1 MSSQTAGNNGPTF
14 CGLPPEIRHM
24 IYQYIYAGITSLNL
38 ERNDKG
44 TILCTPIFSR
54 AILLACKMCYSEA
67 KPIFDVQRTRHV
79 FYDQRVVEDGVFLI
93 RSFNGSRITSL
104 TVDVSL
110 SHPCYQDLYL
120 RCWYLI
126 EVPGILHM
134 VKWLLPALKHASLN
148 CERLYQIEED
158 PDEQLSALYTGLAVT
173 VKPRYVNDVP
183 TANFEGD
190 HNIKFVLYRNVHIGY
205 IAK

>member
-24 IYQYIYAGITSLNL
+24 IYQYIYVGITSLNL

-93 RSFNGSRITSL
+93 RSFNGSRITTL

-120 RCWYLI
+120 RFWDLL
-126 EVPGILHM
+126 EVPSILRM
-134 VKWLLPALKHASLN
+134 RKWLLPALKHASLN
-148 CERLYQIEED
+148 CERLYQTEEVS
-158 PDEQLSALYTGLAVT
+158 DEQFYAPGTGLAVT
-173 VKPRYVNDVP
+173 VKPRYVDDVP

-190 HNIKFVLYRNVHIGY
+190 HSIKFVLSQNVHITR